1 MLNAIKQLKQQNEVA
16 FNFALAGVIALL
28 LAMSGL
34 LLLWHGLIEQ
44 RQIAKQVGD
53 LQMRASRIE
62 TIVINKK
69 LAVGEEKAF
78 LEFEGHIK
86 NFNQQWT
93 QLKQQHNYSDKT
105 IKEVDVVWQRI
116 NSNAQI
122 ILAKKKDM
130 MTLRDVLL
138 QVNLNFKAMYKMN
151 DNLISVLLIANSDK
165 NHLLLAKELTLLLLR
180 VEKQIHFP
188 FLGDDNAVC
197 ACDSFDRESEEIAE
211 ILNGF
216 WAGDSNLG
224 IEKIDNT
231 KVREIIE
238 KQIILYKKIHSRANT
253 ILQMTPEIFQV
264 REAQVAI
271 YRDNL
276 ELKSALAKLNSY
288 QLNKALIGFVVCVW
302 LAFFACVFGFLRALN
317 TKHID

>member
-16 FNFALAGVIALL
+16 FNFALAGLIALL
-28 LAMSGL
+28 LAVSSL
-34 LLLWHGLIEQ
+34 VLLWHGLIEQ

-53 LQMRASRIE
+53 LQMIESRIE
-62 TIVINKK
+62 TIVMSKK

-78 LEFEGHIK
+78 LEFEGQVN

-93 QLKQQHNYSDKT
+93 EFKQQHDDSDKK
-105 IKEVDVVWQRI
+105 IKAVDVVWQRI

-138 QVNLNFKAMYKMN
+138 QVNRNFKAMYKMN

-231 KVREIIE
+231 KVREII
-238 KQIILYKKIHSRANT
+238 
-253 ILQMTPEIFQV
+253 
-264 REAQVAI
+264 
-271 YRDNL
+271 D
-276 ELKSALAKLNSY
+276 
-288 QLNKALIGFVVCVW
+288 
-302 LAFFACVFGFLRALN
+302 
-317 TKHID
+317 